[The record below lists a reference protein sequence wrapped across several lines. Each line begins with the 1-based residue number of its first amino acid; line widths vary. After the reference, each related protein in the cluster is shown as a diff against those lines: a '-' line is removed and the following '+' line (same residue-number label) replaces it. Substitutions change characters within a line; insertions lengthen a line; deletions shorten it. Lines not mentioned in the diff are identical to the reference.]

1 LGWEDL
7 DGAKY
12 IFAMN
17 RYFLDNI
24 KKIFYVKI
32 FIIILGF
39 ITFSSTAQTT
49 LQVATKSIVRTL
61 PYKPGYELSIDGEKA
76 DVIIQAGANSVV
88 KVMVEITSK
97 NPNLAEAQKDLE
109 QVQFYAEVVGK
120 QVILRNFTKPF
131 NNGQKPKSNLAVA
144 YRIYVPSECA
154 VDLKNKFGKASI
166 SNLFNL
172 FQSKTEFCN
181 VTLQNIKGKINID
194 SKFGDITG
202 KQLTGDVRIKAHRS
216 NVSLSQL
223 KGNYNINIDH
233 GNANIVADIAQINL
247 NLYGENANVIFAP
260 YGRSYNYDLSA
271 KGGEI
276 SLPQNLSF
284 SINDNGSN
292 GKSAYFKPQNTQQVI
307 TIKVNMGSVKVVN

>member
-1 LGWEDL
+1 
-7 DGAKY
+7 
-12 IFAMN
+12 MN
-17 RYFLDNI
+17 KYFLDNI
-24 KKIFYVKI
+24 KKIFQTKI

-39 ITFSSTAQTT
+39 STFSSTAQTT
-49 LQVATKSIVRTL
+49 LQVATKNVVRTL

-88 KVMVEITSK
+88 KVMAEITSK

-109 QVQFYAEVVGK
+109 QVQFDAEVVGK

-131 NNGQKPKSNLAVA
+131 SNGQKPKSNLAVS

-154 VDLKNKFGKASI
+154 VQLKNKFGKASI

-194 SKFGDITG
+194 TKFGDITG
-202 KQLTGDVRIKAHRS
+202 KQLSGDVRIKAHRS
-216 NVSLSQL
+216 NLSLSQL

-247 NLYGENANVIFAP
+247 NLYGENSNVIFAP
-260 YGRSYNYDLSA
+260 HGRSYNYDLSA

>member
-1 LGWEDL
+1 MNKYLL
-7 DGAKY
+7 DSK
-12 IFAMN
+12 IN
-17 RYFLDNI
+17 FLH
-24 KKIFYVKI
+24 VKS

-39 ITFSSTAQTT
+39 ITFSLNAQTT
-49 LQVATKSIVRTL
+49 LQVATKNIVRTL

-97 NPNLAEAQKDLE
+97 NPNLSDAQKDIE
-109 QVQFYAEVVGK
+109 QVQFDAEVVGK

-131 NNGQKPKSNLAVA
+131 SNGQKPKSNLSVA

-202 KQLTGDVRIKAHRS
+202 KQLSGDVRIKAHRS

-247 NLYGENANVIFAP
+247 SIYGENANVVFAP
-260 YGRSYNYDLSA
+260 HGRSYNYDLSA

-284 SINDNGSN
+284 SINDNGSY